1 MQDENS
7 QEKISVVHIGG
18 SIEKALK
25 GDYIIDVKAVLAE
38 AWQYTLRAR
47 VSINLGIAFSLFLG
61 TLISLIVS
69 SYLGGI
75 EAVLNDPKASMILNI
90 IVTIAIWPFMAGVEM
105 MGVFHAVGLKTHPKL
120 IFSFLKRG
128 SWVAL
133 SALLTS
139 LLMSIGFQLFIL
151 PGIFLVVVLSL
162 TIPLVV
168 DKQMMPMKAI
178 ILSIQTL
185 RFKWFQIFLLYIILM
200 FALVLLFV
208 PLIMFVESSL
218 SPIAIVIFILG
229 FSFLAPLYYNVK
241 GILYREIFGVN
252 LKADANLNTFNRSNS
267 NDSDNNDTFSA

>member
-1 MQDENS
+1 MQDEKS
-7 QEKISVVHIGG
+7 KEKKSIIHIGG
-18 SIEKALK
+18 TVEKALK
-25 GDYIIDVKAVLAE
+25 GDYTIDVKAILVE

-47 VSINLGIAFSLFLG
+47 VAINLGIVFCLCIG
-61 TLISLIVS
+61 TLISLIAS

-75 EAVLNDPKASMILNI
+75 EAVIEDPKASMILNI

-105 MGVFHAVGLKTHPKL
+105 MGVFHAIGLKTHPKL
-120 IFSFLKRG
+120 VFSFLNRG

-151 PGIFLVVVLSL
+151 PGVFLVVALSL

-168 DKQMMPMKAI
+168 EKKMMPMKAI
-178 ILSIQTL
+178 IISIQTL

-200 FALVLLFV
+200 FALTLLLV
-208 PLIMFVESSL
+208 PLVMFADSSL
-218 SPIAIVIFILG
+218 LPVAIVIFILG

-241 GILYREIFGVN
+241 GILYREIFGVS
-252 LKADANLNTFNRSNS
+252 LKADGNLTPFNRS
-267 NDSDNNDTFSA
+267 DSDKNTFSA